1 MLADLLTA
9 FYWWFIL
16 LALGIIFL
24 PLTGRLFRHFFDRG
38 YLFSK
43 TMAVLTLSYLVWLG
57 AHTKIFPF
65 TQMTILAVTILA
77 AIIIIIVVKKNSL
90 QEMKKIKE
98 KWPIFLLE
106 EGLFLMALLFW
117 SYIRSL
123 QPDIQGLEK
132 FMDFGFQNSVLQSRY
147 FPPVDMWFAGHSI
160 NYYYYGHYIAA
171 FLTKLSGLKSSITYN
186 LMIAT
191 LFAFTFT
198 FTFSLSANLLYLVF
212 EKMARKKMKTF
223 LIAGLL
229 SALIA
234 CFASNF
240 HTPLYALKND
250 NYWYPDATRYIGY
263 NPDIADK
270 TIHEFPAYSFIVA
283 DLHGHVS
290 DIPSVLLF
298 MALVLI
304 LLRQMKDINWRK
316 NIFKSMK
323 PIMSLLLILGWL
335 LGIIYMTN
343 AWDLPIYLLLLG
355 IVFLATNAQK
365 ILTREI
371 NWSLKTVFQKLFHL
385 ITVTA
390 LPLLIVIFS
399 ALIVSLPFSLNFS
412 QIASGI
418 KLVRTH
424 TPLYQL
430 AVLWGGFG
438 FFILAFLIFFI
449 KRKKK
454 TPSDYFVLFLAVT
467 AVALIILPEI
477 VYVKDIYSAD
487 YYRANTMFKFTFQA
501 YLMLTLLTGYTVGR
515 IAKALKKQW
524 FKMLFFLFSS
534 VCLTAIL
541 IYPMFSIPGYY
552 GDLALQNYQ
561 GLDGELFLA
570 EKYPADY
577 QAIQWLKQNASH
589 DAIVVEAVGDSYTD
603 YNRVSAFTG
612 FATIEGWMVHEWL
625 WRGGYDKPAQRKQEV
640 AQIYQGTI
648 EEGRKI
654 LEKYQVNYLFFG
666 KLEKEKYP
674 QASLQKLA
682 PLGEVVY
689 QAGETAIVAIS
700 S

>member
-1 MLADLLTA
+1 MLVDLISI

-16 LALGIIFL
+16 FALGIIFL
-24 PLTGRLFRHFFDRG
+24 PLANCLFKRFFDRG

-43 TMAVLTLSYLVWLG
+43 TMAVLALSYLVWLG
-57 AHTKIFPF
+57 AHMKILPF
-65 TQMTILAVTILA
+65 TQATILAMIILA
-77 AIIIIIVVKKNSL
+77 AMIIVVAMKKNL
-90 QEMKKIKE
+90 LRDTEKIKE

-132 FMDFGFQNSVLQSRY
+132 FMDFGFQNSILQSRY
-147 FPPVDMWFAGHSI
+147 FPPVDMWFAGHTI

-191 LFAFTFT
+191 LFASTFT
-198 FTFSLSANLLYLVF
+198 LIFSLSANSLYLVLRKT
-212 EKMARKKMKTF
+212 ERKKMKTF

-234 CFASNF
+234 CFASSF
-240 HTPLYALKND
+240 HTPLYALKNG

-263 NPDIADK
+263 NPDTADK

-298 MALVLI
+298 MALVLAL
-304 LLRQMKDINWRK
+304 LLRMEGVNWQK
-316 NIFKSMK
+316 NVLKSMK
-323 PIMSLLLILGWL
+323 PIMDLLLILGGL

-343 AWDLPIYLLLLG
+343 AWDFPIYLLLLG
-355 IVFLATNAQK
+355 IALLAVNLRKVFTQK
-365 ILTREI
+365 G
-371 NWSLKTVFQKLFHL
+371 NWLFKPLFQKLSRLLL
-385 ITVTA
+385 ITA

-418 KLVRTH
+418 GLVHSH
-424 TPLYQL
+424 TPFYQL
-430 AVLWGGFG
+430 AVLWGAFSL
-438 FFILAFLIFFI
+438 FILIFSIFFI

-454 TPSDYFVLFLAVT
+454 VLSDYFVLFLAIT
-467 AVALIILPEI
+467 AIVLIILPEI

-501 YLMLTLLTGYTVGR
+501 YLMLTVLTGYVVGR
-515 IAKALKKQW
+515 IAQAAEKQW
-524 FKMLFFLFSS
+524 FKISFLIFSLA
-534 VCLTAIL
+534 CLTAIL
-541 IYPMFSIPGYY
+541 IYPTFSIPGYY

-570 EKYPADY
+570 ERYPADF
-577 QAIQWLKQNASH
+577 QAIQWLKENANH
-589 DAIVVEAVGDSYTD
+589 DAIIVEAVGDSYTD

-625 WRGGYDKPAQRKQEV
+625 WRGGYDKPSQRKQEV
-640 AQIYQGTI
+640 AQIYQGTT
-648 EEGRKI
+648 EEGEEVLK
-654 LEKYQVNYLFFG
+654 KYRVDYLFFG
-666 KLEKEKYP
+666 ELEKEKYP
-674 QASLQKLA
+674 QANLEKLSL
-682 PLGEVVY
+682 LGKIVY
-689 QAGETAIVAIS
+689 RAGGTVILAIS

>member
-132 FMDFGFQNSVLQSRY
+132 FMDFGFQNSVLQSQY

-648 EEGRKI
+648 EEGQKI